1 VSSSSV
7 VIHRFKVLSLSL
19 GQRHPSHPPA
29 LRLTLPP
36 LVTTGRRRRT
46 TRLGTTSKRVFIFIK
61 KKKKRNN
68 THPSCALVFYLAP
81 RQSSKSVEFHIHYA
95 IVVVK

>member
-29 LRLTLPP
+29 LRLTPP

-46 TRLGTTSKRVFIFIK
+46 TRLGTTSKRIFIFILKRK
-61 KKKKRNN
+61 KEI
-68 THPSCALVFYLAP
+68 T
-81 RQSSKSVEFHIHYA
+81 HIHRA
-95 IVVVK
+95 RSFFTWRPGSHLNPSNFTSITQ